1 MGKPTHVDRINEILE
16 ETICTIENSREEILD
31 IVDHARN
38 ECIKLEKEL
47 EEIRNVVDKVIR
59 EVDLLEIEEKKSRIY
74 LSTVSKNF
82 NFYNEKDIKDAYD
95 KANDLR
101 IKLLL
106 KREEEKNLIEKRG
119 IIELRLKSARD
130 VYRKADNVGRSVSVA
145 SEYLKGN
152 MDEILLTVDDL
163 NKRQYLGIKIIE
175 AQEEERQRLARD
187 IHDGPAQSMANII
200 VKTELCERLMD
211 IDQERTKKE
220 LENLKAIVKDTLKD
234 IREII
239 FDLRPMSL
247 DDLGLIPTLERYIFN
262 FSEDTGIETSLKIIG
277 VKHKLEPVIEV
288 AIFRIIQE
296 SLNNIN
302 KHSQATNASI
312 IIEYTGERINLS
324 IIDNSIGFDQ
334 KEVDRIHSKKT
345 GGFGLM
351 NIRERVELLEGKLQI
366 KTSPGTGTKLNI
378 YIPIIKEEIVHAKQ
392 EHNHNDS

>member
-16 ETICTIENSREEILD
+16 ETICTIENSKEEILD
-31 IVDHARN
+31 IVEHARK

-47 EEIRNVVDKVIR
+47 EEIKKIVNKVIR
-59 EVDLLEIEEKKSRIY
+59 EVDLLEIEEQKSRIY

-82 NFYNEKDIKDAYD
+82 DFYNEKDIKDAYD

-101 IKLLL
+101 IRLLL

-119 IIELRLKSARD
+119 AVELRLKSARE
-130 VYRKADNVGRSVSVA
+130 VYKKAENVGKSVSVA
-145 SEYLKGN
+145 SEYLQGN

-211 IDQERTKKE
+211 IDQVRAKSE
-220 LENLKAIVKDTLKD
+220 LENLKVIVKDTLKD
-234 IREII
+234 VREII

-247 DDLGLIPTLERYIFN
+247 DDLGLIPTLERYIYD

-277 VKHKLEPVIEV
+277 TEYKLEPAIEV

-296 SLNNIN
+296 SLNNIS
-302 KHSQATNASI
+302 KHSRATNASV
-312 IIEYTGERINLS
+312 IIEFTRERLNLS
-324 IIDNSIGFDQ
+324 IMDNGIGFDLE
-334 KEVDRIHSKKT
+334 EVDKLHSRKT

-351 NIRERVELLEGKLQI
+351 NIRERAELLEGKLQI
-366 KTSPGTGTKLNI
+366 KTSPDTGTKLNI
-378 YIPIIKEEIVHAKQ
+378 YIPIIKEEIVHV
-392 EHNHNDS
+392 

>member
-1 MGKPTHVDRINEILE
+1 MNKKPSHVDRINEILE
-16 ETICTIENSREEILD
+16 ETIYAIENSREEILD
-31 IVDHARN
+31 IVEHARK
-38 ECIKLEKEL
+38 EYIKLEEEL
-47 EEIRNVVDKVIR
+47 EEIKKVVDKVIR
-59 EVDLLEIEEKKSRIY
+59 EVDLLEVEEKKSRMY

-82 NFYNEKDIKDAYD
+82 NFYNERDIKNAYD

-106 KREEEKNLIEKRG
+106 KREEEKSLIEKRG
-119 IIELRLKSARD
+119 EIELRLKSAIE
-130 VYRKADNVGRSVSVA
+130 VYEKSKNVGKSVSVA
-145 SEYLKGN
+145 TEYLKGN

-211 IDQERTKKE
+211 IDQKRSKKE
-220 LENLKAIVKDTLKD
+220 LQNLKAVVKDTLKD

-247 DDLGLIPTLERYIFN
+247 DDLGLIPTLEKYIYD
-262 FSEDTGIETSLKIIG
+262 FSVDTQIETNLDIMGSEY
-277 VKHKLEPVIEV
+277 KLEPAIEIAV
-288 AIFRIIQE
+288 FRIIQE

-302 KHSQATNASI
+302 KHSKATNAKV
-312 IIEYTGERINLS
+312 IIEFTRERVNLS
-324 IIDNSIGFDQ
+324 IMDNGIGFNIQ
-334 KEVDRIHSKKT
+334 EVDKLHSTTT

-351 NIRERVELLEGKLQI
+351 NIRERVELLDGKLQI

-378 YIPIIKEEIVHAKQ
+378 YIPIIKEEQLHVK
-392 EHNHNDS
+392 

>member
-31 IVDHARN
+31 IVAHARN

-47 EEIRNVVDKVIR
+47 EEIKKIVNKVIR
-59 EVDLLEIEEKKSRIY
+59 EVDLLEIEEQKSRIY

-82 NFYNEKDIKDAYD
+82 DFYNEKDIKDAYD

-101 IKLLL
+101 IRLLL

-119 IIELRLKSARD
+119 AVELRLKSARE
-130 VYRKADNVGRSVSVA
+130 VYKKAENVGKSVSVA
-145 SEYLKGN
+145 SEYLQGN

-247 DDLGLIPTLERYIFN
+247 DDLGLIPTLERYIYD

-277 VKHKLEPVIEV
+277 TEYKLEPAIEV

-296 SLNNIN
+296 SLNNIS
-302 KHSQATNASI
+302 KHSRATNASV
-312 IIEYTGERINLS
+312 IIEFTRERLNLS
-324 IIDNSIGFDQ
+324 IMDNGIGFDLE
-334 KEVDRIHSKKT
+334 EVDKLHSRKT

-351 NIRERVELLEGKLQI
+351 NIRERAELLEGKLQI
-366 KTSPGTGTKLNI
+366 KTSPDTGTKLNI
-378 YIPIIKEEIVHAKQ
+378 YIPIIKEEIVHV
-392 EHNHNDS
+392 

>member
-1 MGKPTHVDRINEILE
+1 MNKKPSHVDRINEILE
-16 ETICTIENSREEILD
+16 ETIYAIENSREEILD
-31 IVDHARN
+31 IVEHARK
-38 ECIKLEKEL
+38 EYIKLEEEL
-47 EEIRNVVDKVIR
+47 EEIKKVVDKVIR
-59 EVDLLEIEEKKSRIY
+59 EVDLLEVEEKKSRMY

-82 NFYNEKDIKDAYD
+82 NFYNERDIKNAYD

-106 KREEEKNLIEKRG
+106 KREEEKSLIEKRG
-119 IIELRLKSARD
+119 EIELRLKSAIE
-130 VYRKADNVGRSVSVA
+130 VYEKSKNVGKSVSVA
-145 SEYLKGN
+145 TEYLKGN

-211 IDQERTKKE
+211 IDQKRSKKE
-220 LENLKAIVKDTLKD
+220 LQNLKAVVKDTLKD

-247 DDLGLIPTLERYIFN
+247 DDLGLIPTLEKYIYD
-262 FSEDTGIETSLKIIG
+262 FSVDTQIETNLDIMGSEY
-277 VKHKLEPVIEV
+277 KLEPAIEI

-302 KHSQATNASI
+302 KHSKATNAKV
-312 IIEYTGERINLS
+312 IIEFTRERVNLS
-324 IIDNSIGFDQ
+324 IMDNGIGFNIQ
-334 KEVDRIHSKKT
+334 EVDKLHSTTT

-351 NIRERVELLEGKLQI
+351 NIRERVELLDGKLQI

-378 YIPIIKEEIVHAKQ
+378 YIPIIKEEQLHVK
-392 EHNHNDS
+392 